1 MAKAADSD
9 FSVDKVEMPADKIAV
24 QVHQEQLCMGEIAFH
39 LLPRYRVNEPAF
51 SDSELI
57 EQRDKF
63 VDKPPIIRPA
73 AVLFDRNP
81 TSEPLCFMYS
91 NACVRLDVF
100 VNSVQPPP
108 EIDNKREA
116 DVVRYDASTIFD
128 GRRRV
133 LQPGSVSERHSIR
146 IFVQNGFVRP
156 ENDFV
161 RQKALQF
168 SLDNDHNPSM
178 ESASEHPPVHA

>member
-1 MAKAADSD
+1 MTKAADSD
-9 FSVDKVEMPADKIAV
+9 FPIDKIEMPANKIAV
-24 QVHQEQLCMGEIAFH
+24 EVHQEQFGMGEIAFH
-39 LLPRYRVNEPAF
+39 LLPRYRVDEPAF
-51 SDSELI
+51 SDGELI

-73 AVLFDRNP
+73 VVLFDRNP
-81 TSEPLCFMYS
+81 PSEPLCFVNS

-100 VNSVQPPP
+100 VNCVESSP

-116 DVVRYDASTIFD
+116 DVVRYNASTVFD
-128 GRRRV
+128 GHRRV
-133 LQPGSVSERHSIR
+133 LDPGGVSERHSIR

-161 RQKALQF
+161 
-168 SLDNDHNPSM
+168 
-178 ESASEHPPVHA
+178 